1 MLSVPSLRQPDCAR
15 CTQQKPFIL
24 GMEYGMLTQRVRA
37 HALWELGRR
46 AEAVVELESVAAQG
60 TEELLPLHSLLARP
74 EQIPRPALC
83 GAHS

>member
-1 MLSVPSLRQPDCAR
+1 MHSVPSLRQPDCAR
-15 CTQQKPFIL
+15 CTQQKPFSL
-24 GMEYGMLTQRVRA
+24 GMEVGMLMQRIRA
-37 HALWELGRR
+37 QALWDLGRR

-60 TEELLPLHSLLARP
+60 TEECVPLHSLLARP